1 MQCNCRMDV
10 RLGVPERDEGNA
22 RVMKFVARW
31 PIGVPHAGEGWRDTQ
46 RPNQQNIMT
55 GVRNFFFH
63 NNDLSV
69 K

>member
-1 MQCNCRMDV
+1 MDV
-10 RLGVPERDEGNA
+10 PLGLTERDEGNA
-22 RVMKFVARW
+22 RVMKFVVRW

-46 RPNQQNIMT
+46 MPNQQNII
-55 GVRNFFFH
+55 VDVSKFLFH